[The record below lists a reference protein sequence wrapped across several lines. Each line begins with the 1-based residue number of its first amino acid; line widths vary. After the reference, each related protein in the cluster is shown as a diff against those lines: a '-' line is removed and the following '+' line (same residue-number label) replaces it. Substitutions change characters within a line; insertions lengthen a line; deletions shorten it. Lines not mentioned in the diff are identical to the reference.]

1 MTTFVAHDQHAPTAR
16 AFAWAMRGIGL
27 LGALVV
33 VVLLLTGVLD
43 VDDDRFMVVFM
54 ALAVLAMLFVVP
66 GAMGQRAELVAAH
79 PLLQLH
85 PDGFTYGGSDFPA
98 SAVVGALRA
107 DLGSQGEHSSYEQGE
122 AYYVRFDPE
131 RLGYRRRDD
140 LIRTKTRRLVIKPSD
155 FEDPVGMSRALV
167 AHLGSLGIT
176 YVDCGRSQQ
185 DVERAETELSRR

>member
-1 MTTFVAHDQHAPTAR
+1 
-16 AFAWAMRGIGL
+16 MRGIGL

-33 VVLLLTGVLD
+33 VLLLSGVLD

-85 PDGFTYGGSDFPA
+85 PDGFAHGGSEFPA
-98 SAVVGALRA
+98 AAV
-107 DLGSQGEHSSYEQGE
+107 
-122 AYYVRFDPE
+122 
-131 RLGYRRRDD
+131 
-140 LIRTKTRRLVIKPSD
+140 
-155 FEDPVGMSRALV
+155 VGMSRSLV
-167 AHLGSLGIT
+167 AHLGSLGVP
-176 YVDCGRSQQ
+176 YVDCGCSQQ

>member
-16 AFAWAMRGIGL
+16 AFAWAMRGVGL

-43 VDDDRFMVVFM
+43 VDADRF
-54 ALAVLAMLFVVP
+54 
-66 GAMGQRAELVAAH
+66 
-79 PLLQLH
+79 
-85 PDGFTYGGSDFPA
+85 GFAYGGSEFPTA
-98 SAVVGALRA
+98 AVVGVLRV
-107 DLGSQGEHSSYEQGE
+107 DLGSQGEHSSYEPGE
-122 AYYVRFDPE
+122 AYYVRFDPD

-155 FEDPVGMSRALV
+155 VEDPVGMSRALV
-167 AHLGSLGIT
+167 AHLGSLGIA